1 MRKKIVVASLI
12 ILSAVV
18 IYCVLG
24 LTTDVVPFPNAL
36 KEILWDSDSELT
48 DIERI
53 ALVIRQ
59 EHPTDVIVLGDNVQF
74 QAEIDT
80 RNISKVTEEQLKKE
94 KNYEQTFLIIND
106 LKNKVKLSDEEI
118 NLLKSKIATESFC
131 LYYLGTQYST
141 VWDDPTQYVVDVEGN
156 LAWKYYQVDGNPQRS
171 VGSWT
176 RNEQSVLEEYPSML
190 GDAILYE
197 IDNFLKAIN

>member
-1 MRKKIVVASLI
+1 M
-12 ILSAVV
+12 

-36 KEILWDSDSELT
+36 KEILGDSDSELT

-53 ALVIRQ
+53 ALVIKQ

-106 LKNKVKLSDEEI
+106 LNNKVKLSDEEI
-118 NLLKSKIATESFC
+118 NLLKSKIAIEGFC